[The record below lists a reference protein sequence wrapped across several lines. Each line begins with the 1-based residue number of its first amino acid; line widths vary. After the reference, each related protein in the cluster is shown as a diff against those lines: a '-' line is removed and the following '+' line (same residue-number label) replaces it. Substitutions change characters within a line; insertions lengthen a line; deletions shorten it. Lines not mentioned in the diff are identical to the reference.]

1 VPSLDINW
9 LAVLVAVVAHQFLG
23 FLWYGPVFGR
33 IWLAGMGKTREEMTG
48 AAGGYV
54 VAILASF
61 VTAIALALLLT
72 VPENVDLETG
82 CVYGLI
88 TSIGFVV
95 ASIATTAVFE
105 NRKITVPVL
114 FATYQVLGI
123 TIMGA
128 ILGAWR

>member
-1 VPSLDINW
+1 MPSLDINW
-9 LAVLVAVVAHQFLG
+9 LAVLVAVVAHQF
-23 FLWYGPVFGR
+23 
-33 IWLAGMGKTREEMTG
+33 
-48 AAGGYV
+48 
-54 VAILASF
+54 
-61 VTAIALALLLT
+61 
-72 VPENVDLETG
+72 
-82 CVYGLI
+82 YGLI
-88 TSIGFVV
+88 TSTGFVE